1 MPQLFR
7 RIAPFVSL
15 FMIQPLS
22 GDGIGEAGE
31 EEAEK
36 TGILP
41 SLGRSDL
48 LEKGNADP
56 KKENSAT
63 GSPQGGEEPGQPT
76 ETDQKET
83 GEDPVEPDSG
93 EGTTDPAPDD
103 LPPDK
108 ALEPGAGALPS
119 NSAGD
124 GPGVVEGVVFG
135 PDGKGLPG
143 VLVTLPDQGAFLTRT
158 DPDGRFRITGLP
170 AAGVTAQYLK
180 NGFQQKVDVIQ
191 VLPEGVTRARISLE
205 LKPVELA
212 DGEYLLDDEEII
224 LDPVEDETTAP
235 GITVDAGPGLTGG
248 GLSKDFLSKAGASD
262 AAGAVEKISGANV
275 VGGKFVVVRG
285 LGDRYNNT
293 TLNGGI
299 VPSPETSR
307 KAVQL
312 NLFPSNALEAVAIQK
327 TLAPNLP
334 ADFVGGLVQLQT
346 LTDSDEDFFSVQI
359 GTNYDYLTQSH
370 GNFFTVPGMDLTSDL
385 QANNV
390 VPIPSFTTRASGSSA
405 QDERQAFFDN
415 VSFRA
420 IRNTPELDRSIT
432 ASFAKTWEL
441 DGNSRLKLLGTLGR
455 SSEQR
460 FRAFEQSRFRNRIQL
475 TQGVSPST
483 LDPRFADLG
492 SVENIG
498 GTNFFDGLV
507 GNFVQN
513 NYTQSNDYNILLSGG
528 LSIGERLELNGSYFN
543 YRSGESNY
551 TLIDNGVTRLSDFD
565 LGERE
570 DALARNAVILS
581 TNDGSFAANSYRQVY
596 NQIYRDLEFGQIGGV
611 YRLDDWREGTSLS
624 WNAYRGA
631 TSEVSPRSYEL
642 LGFFI
647 SELGNDVDP
656 LSGITLPNPD
666 NLGNPNSSTV
676 IEFATMDESSQY
688 KVDGVLPL
696 IKPSENRRVSL
707 TSGFS
712 RFTRQRDSRVSS
724 GIIGN
729 GSRIRDVQEAF
740 DATDI
745 ILNDEEAGTSN
756 SIDAANNFVP
766 GSAGVGA
773 TPEYRGFNEVNA
785 FYFGID
791 SDWDNWSLRGGIRY
805 EEERRGFFIPA
816 GRRPLTQ
823 NRVSDDFFPSL
834 RLTRYFG
841 AERETKLNLS
851 YSESTVRPTFYE
863 FIPAFILDL
872 TNQRII
878 VGNRNIRESRA
889 QNFDVSLSW
898 KRGNNYAGI
907 NGFYKIIEDPI
918 FTINDPSGS
927 TGLGGRTFANLGETE
942 VYGVELEASRDLA
955 AGFSITGNLS
965 LIESTAQPGTIVA
978 NRQEFEAQIDRLE
991 GQPNLLGN
999 LILSWEREDGWASNL
1014 VYNYTGEYLTVASLG
1029 FVGDPDSALPNE
1041 IRNPFHSL
1049 DWNISKR
1056 WEGRWANYQLKFQ
1069 VRNILDSD
1077 IEVRYEGLADSI
1089 APAEAISPGRQ
1100 FGISFEAKF

>member
-1 MPQLFR
+1 M
-7 RIAPFVSL
+7 APFVSL
-15 FMIQPLS
+15 LLIQPLS
-22 GDGIGEAGE
+22 GDGTGQVSGEKPAQ
-31 EEAEK
+31 K
-36 TGILP
+36 SILP

-48 LEKGNADP
+48 LEKEKPEDKNQPASDP
-56 KKENSAT
+56 PEGEGQPNK
-63 GSPQGGEEPGQPT
+63 PEEPGENKPNEEAAAPQNGE
-76 ETDQKET
+76 ET
-83 GEDPVEPDSG
+83 S
-93 EGTTDPAPDD
+93 DPAPED
-103 LPPDK
+103 LPED
-108 ALEPGAGALPS
+108 EVTDGGAGALPT

-124 GPGVVEGVVFG
+124 GPGVLEGVVFSG
-135 PDGKGLPG
+135 ADQKGIPG
-143 VLVTLPDQGAFLTRT
+143 VLITLPDQGAFVTRT
-158 DPDGRFRITGLP
+158 DSEGRFRITGLP
-170 AAGVTAQYLK
+170 AAGVTAQFL
-180 NGFQQKVDVIQ
+180 NPGFVQKTDVIQ

-205 LKPVELA
+205 VKPIELA
-212 DGEYLLDDEEII
+212 EGEYLLDDEEII
-224 LDPVEDETTAP
+224 LDPVEDEAKAP
-235 GITVDAGPGLTGG
+235 GITVEAGPGLTGG

-312 NLFPSNALEAVAIQK
+312 DLFPSNALEGVAIQK

-346 LTDSDEDFFSVQI
+346 LTDSDEDFFNIQI
-359 GTNYDYLTQSH
+359 GTNYDYLSQSH
-370 GNFFTVPGMDLTSDL
+370 GKFFTVPGMDLTSDL
-385 QANNV
+385 QATNV
-390 VPIPSFTTRASGSSA
+390 VPIPTFTTRASGSSA
-405 QDERQAFFDN
+405 QAERQAFFDN
-415 VSFRA
+415 VKFRA
-420 IRNTPELDRSIT
+420 IRSNPELDRSIT
-432 ASFAKTWEL
+432 ASFAKTWDL
-441 DGNSRLKLLGTLGR
+441 DGNSRLKLLGTIGR
-455 SSEQR
+455 SWEQR
-460 FRAFEQSRFRNRIQL
+460 YRDFEQSRFRNRIQL
-475 TQGVSPST
+475 TEGVSPES

-507 GNFVQN
+507 GNFVQD
-513 NYTQSNDYNILLSGG
+513 NYTQSNDFNVLLSGS
-528 LSIGERLELNGSYFN
+528 LSIGDNLELNGSFFN

-570 DALARNAVILS
+570 DALARNAVIIS
-581 TNDGSFAANSYRQVY
+581 TNEASFAANSYRQVY
-596 NQIYRDLEFGQIGGV
+596 NQIYRDLEFGQIGGR
-611 YRLDDWREGTSLS
+611 YRLDDWREGASIS

-647 SELGNDVDP
+647 SELDNDIDP

-676 IEFATMDESSQY
+676 IEFETEDESTQY
-688 KVDGVLPL
+688 KVDGNFPL
-696 IKPSENRRVSL
+696 IRPQEYRTLNL
-707 TSGFS
+707 TTGFS
-712 RFTRQRDSRVSS
+712 RFTRQRDSRVRS
-724 GIIGN
+724 GIIAN
-729 GSRIRDVQEAF
+729 GSQIRDVEGAF
-740 DATDI
+740 AATDI
-745 ILNDEEAGTSN
+745 ILNDEEVGTSS
-756 SIDAANNFVP
+756 SIDAADNFVP

-785 FYFGID
+785 FYFGLD
-791 SDWDNWSLRGGIRY
+791 SDWGGWTVRGGVRY

-823 NRVSDDFFPSL
+823 DRTSDDFFPSIS
-834 RLTRYFG
+834 LTRHFG
-841 AERETKLNLS
+841 TERETKLNLS

-878 VGNRNIRESRA
+878 VGNRSLRESRA
-889 QNFDVSLSW
+889 QNFDLTLSW
-898 KRGNNYAGI
+898 KRDRNYAGI
-907 NGFYKIIEDPI
+907 NGFYKIIQDPI
-918 FTINDPSGS
+918 FTINDPSGA
-927 TGLGGRTFANLGETE
+927 TGLGGRTFANLGEAE
-942 VYGVELEASRDLA
+942 VYGVELEGSRDLGS
-955 AGFSITGNLS
+955 GFSITGNLS
-965 LIESTAQPGTIVA
+965 LIESSAQPGIIEA
-978 NRQEFEAQIDRLE
+978 NRQLFEAQIDRLE

-1041 IRNPFHSL
+1041 ARKPFHSL
-1049 DWNISKR
+1049 DWNLSKR
-1056 WEGRWANYQLKFQ
+1056 WEGRWADYQLKFQ

-1077 IEVRYEGLADSI
+1077 VEVRYEGLADSI

-1100 FGISFEAKF
+1100 FGISFQAKF